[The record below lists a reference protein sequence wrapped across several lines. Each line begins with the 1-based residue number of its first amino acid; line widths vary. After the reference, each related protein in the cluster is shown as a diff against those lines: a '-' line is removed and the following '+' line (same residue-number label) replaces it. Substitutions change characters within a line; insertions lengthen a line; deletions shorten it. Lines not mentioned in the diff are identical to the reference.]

1 MVTSCMFD
9 EDINYSLYHFGAGV
23 FYVSVYVRA
32 LISQLASDR
41 LITSIQEHKVKENS
55 FVIFIVIV
63 VIVKSKHNLSNL
75 DSKTV
80 EPDLN
85 N

>member
-1 MVTSCMFD
+1 MYSSCMFD
-9 EDINYSLYHFGAGV
+9 EDINYSLYHFGAGF

-32 LISQLASDR
+32 LISQLASDS

-63 VIVKSKHNLSNL
+63 KSKHNPSNL

>member
-1 MVTSCMFD
+1 MYSSCMFD
-9 EDINYSLYHFGAGV
+9 KDINYSLYHFGAGV

-63 VIVKSKHNLSNL
+63 KSKHNLSNL